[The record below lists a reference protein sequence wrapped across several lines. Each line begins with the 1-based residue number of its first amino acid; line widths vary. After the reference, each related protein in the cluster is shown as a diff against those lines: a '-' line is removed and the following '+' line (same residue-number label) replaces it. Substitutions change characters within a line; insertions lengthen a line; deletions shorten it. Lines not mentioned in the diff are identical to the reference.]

1 MNLNDKVFMI
11 TINSGVIPVSIYV
24 INVWNLRKKDLVDLD
39 KIVKSRE
46 KKKLWR
52 QSSDENLDAKTGRW

>member
-1 MNLNDKVFMI
+1 MNLNDKVFLI

-24 INVWNLRKKDLVDLD
+24 INAWNLRKKDLVDLD

-52 QSSDENLDAKTGRW
+52 QSSDENLDAKTGRR